1 MKSPPPKN
9 ARAGLATGQRDDE
22 QTGQIVARNWPGASQ
37 RSYHVRFVRNGETEP
52 QVVRYLVG
60 GMANAFAKC
69 GRRFPEAKLIEG
81 WIEGS
86 YADGRGITVYA
97 PPSTIRIVAEPA
109 PEEEQTVFDFLQE
122 ISLSPK
128 KREGDA
134 MSPIP
139 QT

>member
-1 MKSPPPKN
+1 MH
-9 ARAGLATGQRDDE
+9 T
-22 QTGQIVARNWPGASQ
+22 
-37 RSYHVRFVRNGETEP
+37 YHVRFVRNGETEP

-69 GRRFPEAKLIEG
+69 VRRFPEAKLIEG

-109 PEEEQTVFDFLQE
+109 SEEEQTVFDFLQE

-134 MSPIP
+134 TSSVLQPNSSRIKL
-139 QT
+139 